1 MRAVFFIL
9 LFIFVGCMQSSNNIM
24 LQKKDFSISYPS
36 HLELDESA
44 VEETIFILKTNLK
57 DEDDIFVENINLV
70 TKPSDDVEFV
80 DFVEATQREIKGF
93 AEVLESKVLHSKG
106 KDYLRIIF
114 KLKQNNLNL
123 IFIQHYFIANN
134 KIYVLTFS
142 SESEAFN
149 EYFKEMND
157 VLMSFTLK

>member
-1 MRAVFFIL
+1 MRAVFFML

-57 DEDDIFVENINLV
+57 DEEDIFVENINLV

-93 AEVLESKVLHSKG
+93 AEV
-106 KDYLRIIF
+106 
-114 KLKQNNLNL
+114 
-123 IFIQHYFIANN
+123 
-134 KIYVLTFS
+134 
-142 SESEAFN
+142 
-149 EYFKEMND
+149 
-157 VLMSFTLK
+157 